1 MYYREYGPFK
11 GVSSSGNSLI
21 QESNFVEDARNVI
34 VDQDKGDL
42 KKRDGVLLS
51 ETLTDQ
57 PFGIVS
63 RYKESQL
70 GTQDLFIANK
80 RGLTKADLVTN
91 ATEAL
96 RPFTA
101 DLPALQSGDF
111 FSHAIYQN
119 VLYYNYGDF
128 IYKYDGKYH
137 SRAGMKALSVLPKS
151 FYDPPGPPPLAD
163 NNYKFL
169 VQIADNENEFA
180 CLAEMELNG
189 YDLQSNFALYGFQK
203 GTDDDTDINNQWYL
217 SGSIEPD
224 EDFDRYDTSGD
235 DFTVE
240 INNLNS
246 THLTVG
252 SKVFIPAVL
261 SDSNVESITKR
272 LTPVLFEIKSINIT
286 VIPYSITF
294 KNPNKLWVFWVG
306 DLGNTVIYPY
316 VKIPSSSVYQS
327 AIFSA
332 TIGGYA
338 LEWNFKIQYLSQV
351 NATVSEISVPYA
363 SLGSE
368 WEFPLFPRKALPRCK
383 HISILDGLLF
393 MTCPKVWSQETGA
406 PDEDFDY
413 QTVAWSSENSEDP
426 IETWGNASVI
436 VGDPSEGRCYATVPN
451 NGALVVFKE
460 KAIYPME
467 YPVQGITTVQKAA
480 SSTVGCKHPESIKE
494 INSTLLFYVEK
505 KGVYAYRS
513 GAAGADELTGA
524 FRGFFKNLT
533 GNAKAIVDEANSRY
547 ILFISTYAVVFDAL
561 TGSWWI
567 WTTPNT
573 DGGLTYFSNR
583 VVGCNSSKQIYSF
596 VSGQLKDSMGS
607 DAAISAYVLS
617 SWFNGGSNED
627 DKKLRAIRVWALE
640 GTDPII
646 VSAYKNFRSTVVF
659 TDTIKNE
666 SNEVDVAGFLRFES
680 GIRKFKSVAIKLE
693 NNTLN
698 EDLKISGWVFDYDEL
713 GFEPKNFTDAK

>member
-21 QESNFVEDARNVI
+21 QEPNFVEDARNVI
-34 VDQDKGDL
+34 VDQDKGNL

-51 ETLTDQ
+51 ETVTDQ
-57 PFGIVS
+57 PFGVVA

-111 FSHAIYQN
+111 FSHVIYQN

-137 SRAGMKALSVLPKS
+137 SRAGMKTLSILPNTS
-151 FYDPPGPPPLAD
+151 PVLAD
-163 NNYKFL
+163 SNYKFL
-169 VQIADNENEFA
+169 VQIADQENEFA
-180 CLAEMELNG
+180 CLAEIEVNG
-189 YDLQSNFALYGFQK
+189 YDLSSGAPKYGFQK
-203 GTDDDTDINNQWYL
+203 G
-217 SGSIEPD
+217 
-224 EDFDRYDTSGD
+224 EDA
-235 DFTVE
+235 
-240 INNLNS
+240 
-246 THLTVG
+246 VG
-252 SKVFIPAVL
+252 SPTDNWYKNKFMIVDQTGALSTIYDVSGGEFNVPFLSHNLAVGDKIFIPALL
-261 SDSNVESITKR
+261 SDATASPLTSV
-272 LTPVLFEIKSINIT
+272 LTPVLFEVKTINAST
-286 VIPYSITF
+286 ITF
-294 KNPNKLWVFWVG
+294 KNPNALWVFFHLSIFAKLSNV
-306 DLGNTVIYPY
+306 VIYPY
-316 VKIPSSSVYQS
+316 AKAPSSSVYNAVVGS
-327 AIFSA
+327 FTISGVIFA
-332 TIGGYA
+332 EYDFFLGQLEQLQGTLQAFPNIGSGTGA
-338 LEWNFKIQYLSQV
+338 
-351 NATVSEISVPYA
+351 
-363 SLGSE
+363 E
-368 WEFPLFPRKALPRCK
+368 WEFPLFLRKVLPRCK

-413 QTVAWSSENSEDP
+413 QTVAWSSENPEDP
-426 IETWGNASVI
+426 IETWGNSSVI

-460 KAIYPME
+460 KAVYSME

-505 KGVYAYRS
+505 KGIYAYRS

-533 GNAKAIVDEANSRY
+533 GNAKAVVDEANSRY

-567 WTTPNT
+567 WTCPNV

-583 VVGCNSSKQIYSF
+583 VVGCNSSKQIFSF

-607 DAAISAYVLS
+607 DAAISAYVIS

-646 VSAYKNFRSTVVF
+646 VSAYKNFRSTVVY
-659 TDTIKNE
+659 TDTIQNE
-666 SNEVDVAGFLRFES
+666 SGDVDIAGFLRFES

-693 NNTLN
+693 NSTLN

-713 GFEPKNFTDAK
+713 GFESKNFTDAK